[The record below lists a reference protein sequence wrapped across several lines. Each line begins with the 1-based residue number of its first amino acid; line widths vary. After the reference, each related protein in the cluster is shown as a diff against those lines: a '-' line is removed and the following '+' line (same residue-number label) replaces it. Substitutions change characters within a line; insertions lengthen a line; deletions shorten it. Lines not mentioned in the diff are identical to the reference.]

1 MNVKRMILL
10 LFFVAIQAGK
20 NHAAQIKTDTDI
32 ITVQAVATSS
42 NVFTL
47 DDDSTIILYA
57 ENNLIINETY
67 VLLVDPVND
76 NEVLNYCDLETYEL
90 NNHEFVK

>member
-20 NHAAQIKTDTDI
+20 NHNAQIIADPNI
-32 ITVQAVATSS
+32 ITVRAVATSS

-47 DDDSTIILYA
+47 
-57 ENNLIINETY
+57 ENGKEIKVYNDVLQVNETY
-67 VLLVDPVND
+67 VLTLDLIND
-76 NEVLNYCDLETYEL
+76 YEPIDYIDLETFEL
-90 NNHEFVK
+90 YNMN

>member
-1 MNVKRMILL
+1 MNIKRMILL

-20 NHAAQIKTDTDI
+20 NHTAQIKADPDI

-47 DDDSTIILYA
+47 
-57 ENNLIINETY
+57 ENGKEIKVYNDVLQVNETY
-67 VLLVDPVND
+67 ILTLDLIND
-76 NEVLNYCDLETYEL
+76 YEPINYIDLETFEL
-90 NNHEFVK
+90 ENIN